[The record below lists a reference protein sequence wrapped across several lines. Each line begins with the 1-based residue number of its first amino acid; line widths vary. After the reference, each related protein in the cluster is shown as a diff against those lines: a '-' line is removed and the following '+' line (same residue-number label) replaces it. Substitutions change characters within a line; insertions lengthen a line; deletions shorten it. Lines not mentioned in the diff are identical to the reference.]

1 MTSAATP
8 LVVDLGCHSLK
19 AGAAGEALPRV
30 VTRSVVGVAAVN
42 ESSLCSSSSSAASA
56 ASPSSSGQPPAAAA
70 AAAAASAAGEPL
82 ILQQLLNPLEK
93 TDHVEVL
100 PVLDY
105 KATRLNSPGTYVP
118 HSAVRLACWG
128 CLLQQHGLLH
138 ALAGRRLLPPCA
150 SCVYQGCN
158 WGAPNAGYALGSE
171 RGFLFA
177 EPNITNHQVRETF
190 AEIAFELLQAP
201 EVLLVRKAALAAF
214 GCARTSAVVC
224 DMGHSN
230 TSVAAVQEGFVLQ
243 RLQQE
248 IPLGCMQLL
257 SLTRHLLQQ
266 HHIPITPGYAVVQ
279 VASCPH
285 VTKSFQSFGEQHVL
299 EGPYILP
306 DGTPLPPAVTAAI
319 ETAIPDALFCPSLR
333 DVLGALVVAGGGSQF
348 PGLVKKLK
356 AEVAQMGASTNG
368 GRTQSSSSSNANG
381 TLRLVCSRGAV
392 ERHMASW
399 IGGSIV
405 GCLGTFSQ
413 LAITRSDYQEFG
425 PRGCVDRKCP

>member
-30 VTRSVVGVAAVN
+30 VTRSV
-42 ESSLCSSSSSAASA
+42 
-56 ASPSSSGQPPAAAA
+56 
-70 AAAAASAAGEPL
+70 
-82 ILQQLLNPLEK
+82 QLLNPLEK

-118 HSAVRLACWG
+118 HSAG
-128 CLLQQHGLLH
+128 IE
-138 ALAGRRLLPPCA
+138 RLLEEVVGPRCLD
-150 SCVYQGCN
+150 
-158 WGAPNAGYALGSE
+158 ALGSE

-279 VASCPH
+279 PQQSPAAAGAGAEAAAIGIYSQQPQQQERQVASCPH

-299 EGPYILP
+299 EVLLQLLGRCSSASYSAGAAAEALKRAEATAAAEGPYILP

-333 DVLGALVVAGGGSQF
+333 QKHCALLLPEAFSPSAVAACVTTGAQQQQQHLESAASVGVLECIRNCVEACQISARRDVLGALVVAGGGSQF

-356 AEVAQMGASTNG
+356 AEVGRTNG
-368 GRTQSSSSSNANG
+368 GKHQRRTDAKQQQQQ
-381 TLRLVCSRGAV
+381 R
-392 ERHMASW
+392 ERHLAAS
-399 IGGSIV
+399 V
-405 GCLGTFSQ
+405 Q
-413 LAITRSDYQEFG
+413 
-425 PRGCVDRKCP
+425 